1 MKKACFIVDDEFEGT
16 RLDVFITEMMEDLS
30 RSYIQKLIGEGHIT
44 VNKILEKN
52 KYLVKEG
59 DIIDAILPAAQRLST
74 KPENIPLEIVYEDK
88 HLLVVN
94 KPQDMVVHPG
104 SGNDSGTL
112 VNALLYHCKGN
123 LSSINGVI
131 RPGIVHRIDKDTS
144 GLLVVAKDDLTHQG
158 LASQLAEHSMLRS
171 YEAVTTG
178 RILEDRLKIDAPI
191 GRHPQQRLKMAV
203 NLNGKNAITHIRV
216 IRRFDNHTHIE
227 ANLETG
233 RTHQIRVHLAYINH
247 PILGDERYGGFQ
259 KSFNTKGQVLHAKS
273 LGFVHPISNNSLF
286 FEAPLPTLFINVLH
300 QLQEKSGSKC

>member
-1 MKKACFIVDDEFEGT
+1 
-16 RLDVFITEMMEDLS
+16 MEDLS

-44 VNKILEKN
+44 VNRILAKN

-59 DIIDAILPAAQRLST
+59 DVIDVTLPEAKLLST
-74 KPENIPLEIVYEDK
+74 KPENIPLEIIYEDK

-144 GLLVVAKDDLTHQG
+144 GLLVVAKDDITHQG
-158 LASQLAEHSMLRS
+158 LASQLAAHTMLRS

-178 RILEDRLKIDAPI
+178 LIFDDRLKIDAPI

-216 IRRFDNHTHIE
+216 IKRFDNHTYIE
-227 ANLETG
+227 ASLETG

-259 KSFNTKGQVLHAKS
+259 KSFNTKGQVLHARS
-273 LGFVHPISNNSLF
+273 LGFVHPISKEALF
-286 FEAPLPTLFINVLH
+286 FEAPLPDSFISVLQ
-300 QLQEKSGSKC
+300 QL

>member
-1 MKKACFIVDDEFEGT
+1 MNKACFIVDDELDGT
-16 RLDVFITEMMEDLS
+16 RLDVFLTEMMEDLS

-44 VNKILEKN
+44 VNRILEKN

-59 DIIDAILPAAQRLST
+59 DVVDITLPKAKLLST
-74 KPENIPLEIVYEDK
+74 TPEDIPLEIVYEDK

-94 KPQDMVVHPG
+94 KPQNMVVHPG

-158 LASQLAEHSMLRS
+158 LASQLAEHTMHRS

-178 RILEDRLKIDAPI
+178 RIVDDRLKIDAPI

-227 ANLETG
+227 ASLETG
-233 RTHQIRVHLAYINH
+233 RTHQIRVHLAYISH
-247 PILGDERYGGFQ
+247 PILGDDRYGGFQ
-259 KSFNTKGQVLHAKS
+259 RSFNTKGQVLHARS
-273 LGFVHPISNNSLF
+273 LGFVHPISKESLF
-286 FEAPLPTLFINVLH
+286 FEAPLPESFITVLQ
-300 QLQEKSGSKC
+300 QLQEKSGR